1 MQQNGTERRGSSVGK
16 KKSEEQ
22 KHCFVLKVNKIK
34 GDTAYLDRVFADAQR
49 LRDWLCLH
57 FAKEKEKLY
66 QDKEIVQYDKE
77 LEEKKAYFLATF
89 GTDFPFVS
97 QGKHSGTDFIHM
109 GNLRDLSKTKKAYQV
124 YTGESKQA
132 MEGIVALDEARFNR
146 ICFLLKE
153 MNLTQYG
160 VSTNW
165 LTPTRNQH
173 FPKYLG
179 SVNAQKILADV
190 FVAVDK
196 TKYFFQPRMRYL
208 KKKPVDTIKE
218 KNNRDFISYDKEI
231 RVLKIGKTRKRK
243 GMNPKFM
250 TYSVPTHRKDVYA
263 EEALSENAIKF
274 PQITREK
281 NKNGGYDY
289 FLQLCMDGIPP
300 LKGRTIGTGKAGIDV
315 GVSQIAVVGD
325 SNAFISVLRST
336 ASELKRE
343 EKKKTSLQRHFDR
356 QMRINNPNCFNDNGT
371 FKKGNRI
378 RHTQNMRKTQGQLAV
393 LDRQTAVRKRN
404 RSEQIAN
411 RILLTGNIYLT
422 EPANRAEIAQNKFG
436 KSIAETAPSQVMAAV
451 KRKASY
457 FLSTQYIDVDPYK
470 VKASQFNHD
479 TGKFEKK
486 DLHTRHEIINGQT
499 VQRDLYSAFILKNVE
514 LDAKGVHSRIDV
526 DAMKKHYP
534 HFKRQLHDPVMR
546 EMLNRK
552 ARGEYVPSSI
562 C

>member
-1 MQQNGTERRGSSVGK
+1 MGK
-16 KKSEEQ
+16 KKTEEQ

-57 FAKEKEKLY
+57 LAKEKEKLY
-66 QDKEIVQYDKE
+66 QDKEIVRYDKE
-77 LEEKKAYFLATF
+77 LEEKKAYFLAAF

-97 QGKHSGTDFIHM
+97 QGKKTGIDFIHM
-109 GNLRDLSKTKKAYQV
+109 SNLRDLSKTKKAYQAYV
-124 YTGESKQA
+124 GDAKQA
-132 MEGIVALDEARFNR
+132 MEELVSLDTARYER

-160 VSTNW
+160 VSRNW

-179 SVNAQKILADV
+179 SVDAQKILADV
-190 FVAVDK
+190 FMAVDK

-218 KNNRDFISYDKEI
+218 GSNKRFITYDKETQ
-231 RVLKIGKTRKRK
+231 VLKIGKTRKRK
-243 GMNPKFM
+243 GMNTKFM

-274 PQITREK
+274 PQITRQK
-281 NKNGGYDY
+281 NKSGGYDY
-289 FLQLCMDGIPP
+289 FLQLVMDGVPP
-300 LKGRTIGTGKAGIDV
+300 MKGRTIGVGKTGIDV
-315 GVSQIAVVGD
+315 GVSQIAVVGESD
-325 SNAFISVLRST
+325 AFISVLRSN

-343 EKKKTSLQRHFDR
+343 EKKKTALQRRFDR
-356 QMRINNPNCFNDNGT
+356 QLRSNNPNCFNDNGT
-371 FKKGNRI
+371 FKKGTRI

-457 FLSTQYIDVDPYK
+457 FPTTQYIDVDSYK
-470 VKASQFNHD
+470 VKASQFNHV
-479 TGKFEKK
+479 TGKSEKK
-486 DLHTRHEIINGQT
+486 DLYTRYETINGQM

-514 LDAKGVHSRIDV
+514 SDAKGVHSRIDV
-526 DAMKKHYP
+526 AGMNKNYS
-534 HFKRQLHDPVMR
+534 HFKERLHDPIMR
-546 EMLNRK
+546 EMQDRK
-552 ARGEYVPSSI
+552 AKGEYVPCSI

>member
-1 MQQNGTERRGSSVGK
+1 MGK
-16 KKSEEQ
+16 KKTEEQ

-57 FAKEKEKLY
+57 LAKEKKKLY

-89 GTDFPFVS
+89 GTDFPFVL
-97 QGKHSGTDFIHM
+97 QGKKSGIDFIHM
-109 GNLRDLSKTKKAYQV
+109 SNLRDLSKNKKAYQA
-124 YTGESKQA
+124 YTGDEKQLMEEILA
-132 MEGIVALDEARFNR
+132 MDTARYNR

-153 MNLTQYG
+153 MNLTEYG
-160 VSTNW
+160 VSKNW

-173 FPKYLG
+173 FPKYIG
-179 SVNAQKILADV
+179 ATNAVNILSDV
-190 FVAVDK
+190 FVAVEK
-196 TKYFFQPRMRYL
+196 TKYFFRPHMRYL
-208 KKKPVDTIKE
+208 NKKPVDTIKE
-218 KNNRDFISYDKEI
+218 KNNKGFIAYDIETGI
-231 RVLKIGKTRKRK
+231 MKIGKTKKRK

-250 TYSVPTHRKDVYA
+250 TYSVPTHRNDVYA
-263 EEALSENAIKF
+263 EEALSENAIKY

-289 FLQLCMDGIPP
+289 FLQLCMDGVPP
-300 LKGRTIGTGKAGIDV
+300 LKGRTIGVGKTGIDV
-315 GVSQIAVVGD
+315 GVSQIAVVGESD
-325 SNAFISVLRST
+325 AFISVLRSN
-336 ASELKRE
+336 ALKLKRE
-343 EKKKTSLQRHFDR
+343 AKKKTALQRKFDR
-356 QMRINNPNCFNDNGT
+356 QMRINNPDCFNDNGT
-371 FKKGNRI
+371 FKKGTRI

-457 FLSTQYIDVDPYK
+457 FPTAQYIDVAPYK
-470 VKASQFNHD
+470 VKASQFNHV
-479 TGKFEKK
+479 TGKSEKK
-486 DLHTRHEIINGQT
+486 DLYTRYETINGQM

-514 LDAKGVHSRIDV
+514 SDPKGVHSRIDV
-526 DAMKKHYP
+526 DAMDKNYS
-534 HFKRQLHDPVMR
+534 HFKERLHDPIMR
-546 EMLNRK
+546 EMWDKK
-552 ARGEYVPSSI
+552 ARGEYVPASI

>member
-1 MQQNGTERRGSSVGK
+1 MQQNETERRGNSVGK
-16 KKSEEQ
+16 KRTEEQ

-57 FAKEKEKLY
+57 LAKEKEKLY

-97 QGKHSGTDFIHM
+97 QGKKSGTDFIHM
-109 GNLRDLSKTKKAYQV
+109 SNLRDLSKTKKAYQAYV
-124 YTGESKQA
+124 GDEKQA
-132 MEGIVALDEARFNR
+132 MEEIVALNEARYNR

-153 MNLTQYG
+153 MNLTEYG
-160 VSTNW
+160 VSKNW

-179 SVNAQKILADV
+179 SANAKKILADV

-196 TKYFFQPRMRYL
+196 TKYFFRPHIRWL
-208 KKKPVDTIKE
+208 KKRPVDTIKE
-218 KNNRDFISYDKEI
+218 ENNKRFITYDKENQ
-231 RVLKIGKTRKRK
+231 VLKIGKTRKRK
-243 GMNPKFM
+243 GMNTKFM
-250 TYSVPTHRKDVYA
+250 NYSVPTNRNDVYA
-263 EEALSENAIKF
+263 KEALSENAIKYA
-274 PQITREK
+274 QITRHK
-281 NKNGGYDY
+281 NKKGGYDY
-289 FLQLCMDGIPP
+289 FLQLVMDGLPP
-300 LKGRTIGTGKAGIDV
+300 MKGRTIGTGKTGIDV
-315 GVSQIAVVGD
+315 GVSQIAVVGNSD
-325 SNAFISVLRST
+325 AFISVLRSN
-336 ASELKRE
+336 ALELKRE
-343 EKKKTSLQRHFDR
+343 AKKKTALQRQFDR
-356 QMRINNPNCFNDNGT
+356 QMRINNPDCFNDNGT
-371 FKKGNRI
+371 FKKGPRI
-378 RHTQNMRKTQGQLAV
+378 RYTQNMRKTQGQLAV

-457 FLSTQYIDVDPYK
+457 FPTTQYIDVDPYK
-470 VKASQFNHD
+470 VKASQFNHV
-479 TGKFEKK
+479 TGKSEKK
-486 DLHTRHEIINGQT
+486 DLHTRYEIINGQM
-499 VQRDLYSAFILKNVE
+499 VQRDLYSAFILKNVGP
-514 LDAKGVHSRIDV
+514 DAKGLYSEIDA

-534 HFKRQLHDPVMR
+534 HFKDRLHDPVMR
-546 EMLNRK
+546 EMLDKK
-552 ARGEYVPSSI
+552 ARGEHVPASI